1 MVARKLLA
9 SKAEVVKMFVETNC
23 PSCRA
28 LKSYLNSV
36 NVRYVEYN
44 IDNADN
50 KVDALMLN
58 VYSVPALVIGNKVLR
73 ASDIFDPSNSLKKE
87 QVMKFVGEIS

>member
-1 MVARKLLA
+1 LSSKEKL
-9 SKAEVVKMFVETNC
+9 VKMFVETNC

-36 NVRYVEYN
+36 NVKYVECN

-58 VYSVPALVIGNKVLR
+58 IYSVPALVIGNDVLK
-73 ASDIFDPSNSLKKE
+73 ANDIFDSSNSLRKE
-87 QVMKFVGEIS
+87 QVTKFVGK

>member
-1 MVARKLLA
+1 LARNPLA
-9 SKAEVVKMFVETNC
+9 SKERVVKMFVETNC
-23 PSCRA
+23 PSCKA
-28 LKSYLNSV
+28 LKSYLSSV

-58 VYSVPALVIGNKVLR
+58 IYSVPALLIGNEVLR
-73 ASDIFDPSNSLKKE
+73 ANDIFDSSNILRKE
-87 QVMKFVGEIS
+87 QVMKFVGE

>member
-1 MVARKLLA
+1 LARRSLA
-9 SKAEVVKMFVETNC
+9 SKERNVKMFVETNC

-28 LKSYLNSV
+28 LKSYLSSV
-36 NVRYVEYN
+36 NVRYVECN

-73 ASDIFDPSNSLKKE
+73 AGDIFDSSNSIKRE
-87 QVMKFVGEIS
+87 HVMKFVTEFP

>member
-1 MVARKLLA
+1 LARKPLA
-9 SKAEVVKMFVETNC
+9 SKEKVVRMFVETNC

-28 LKSYLNSV
+28 LKNYLSSV

-73 ASDIFDPSNSLKKE
+73 ANDIFDSSNSLKKE
-87 QVMKFVGEIS
+87 QVMKFVGEYP